1 LTVNQ
6 LVRGSSPRWGAKIK
20 EDSMIGTPVGKRVL
34 LEMNDTPTVSSSGI
48 VLASAE
54 NVYFDNWKVVAISP
68 EVETVKVD
76 DVVYVDF
83 STLKKTP
90 GRTIVMNPLSNVGPR
105 TMIFVEEEQIVAV
118 LEN

>member
-1 LTVNQ
+1 
-6 LVRGSSPRWGAKIK
+6 
-20 EDSMIGTPVGKRVL
+20 M

-54 NVYFDNWKVVAISP
+54 NVYFDNWKVVAVSP
-68 EVETVKVD
+68 EVETVKVND
-76 DVVYVDF
+76 IVYVDF

-90 GRTIVMNPLSNVGPR
+90 GRTIVMNPASNLAPT
-105 TMIFVEEEQIVAV
+105 TMIFVEEDQITAV